1 MSGRLPLRCALG
13 ATAALC
19 ATGPVQSAPVAASRN
34 AGAQATIAR
43 SAQFRKLQDLEFGA
57 LTITAPG
64 TAIVNPETDALT
76 TTGGV
81 TIAGGRAYA
90 ALFDSVSPSRSVVV
104 IKAPSKPT
112 TLTRLGGT
120 ETMILDTWTISG
132 QSRRV
137 VAAQEPYSFKV
148 GGTLHVSANQAE
160 GTYEGTFDVTVQ
172 YQ

>member
-1 MSGRLPLRCALG
+1 MSGRLPLRCAIG
-13 ATAALC
+13 AVVALC
-19 ATGPVQSAPVAASRN
+19 AASPIGAQVAATSN
-34 AGAQATIAR
+34 ARAEVTIAR
-43 SAQFRKLQDLEFGA
+43 SATFRKLQDLEFGA
-57 LTITAPG
+57 LTITGAG
-64 TAIVNPETDALT
+64 TAIVDPETDALT

-81 TIAGGRAYA
+81 APIGGRPYA

-104 IKAPSKPT
+104 IKAPNRPA
-112 TLTRLGGT
+112 TLTRIGGT
-120 ETMILDTWTISG
+120 ETMILDSWTISG

-148 GGTLHVSANQAE
+148 GGTLHVNANQAE